1 LSLLIRGKGCG
12 FFSLFVLYNESS
24 IRKRFRTGSARPDWP
39 GLNWAKRNHAFDPG
53 SRSGLCLPER
63 KTCSHGQQRQ
73 DDWQFSKSHHQMY
86 AHNCVLVN
94 NDEARMTKHEGNPN
108 DTMTNDRD
116 VVSSFGLRAS
126 FVIRHYAPQRSRP
139 ACRPRFNALV
149 VLPLDG
155 SFVALKLLVPQLYK
169 ERRLGQPSLLE
180 TRDEKL

>member
-1 LSLLIRGKGCG
+1 MIGNFRNRTIECTLTTA
-12 FFSLFVLYNESS
+12 YWS
-24 IRKRFRTGSARPDWP
+24 I
-39 GLNWAKRNHAFDPG
+39 
-53 SRSGLCLPER
+53 
-63 KTCSHGQQRQ
+63 
-73 DDWQFSKSHHQMY
+73 
-86 AHNCVLVN
+86 
-94 NDEARMTKHEGNPN
+94 MTKHEGHPN

-139 ACRPRFNALV
+139 ACRSRFNALV